1 MNFNNNLEVLIN
13 AKKHY
18 IHSKFFNQ
26 MEQPP
31 PLEPNLNKLRHLKF
45 SVSSSLFST
54 FQDSSTLLNS
64 APLHAVVV
72 HPETHQLIDM
82 D

>member
-1 MNFNNNLEVLIN
+1 MNFNKHMEVLIN

-18 IHSKFFNQ
+18 IPSQCLKQ

-72 HPETHQLIDM
+72 HQETHQLIDM